1 MKNYLLPL
9 LILPLLIMS
18 CQKEDDILTPIPQN
32 IETVNNIDTTTVNNI
47 DTTTV
52 NNIDTTTVNNI
63 DTTTVSNTDT
73 TTNNT
78 TTSQPNYKLV
88 KCTYEYIDNNDPS
101 NNINYVGYPYSEYGI
116 TADFSNGEFN
126 IDTILVNMPMYP
138 SHYTLNATLPLYLPN
153 GQPEWYQIT
162 VNSTFK
168 TEEYVE
174 FNADMKRVICSQTL
188 YGLNF
193 RLFITEDN
201 GTITLHLPDLGDNWR
216 SNQTLCFEPM

>member
-18 CQKEDDILTPIPQN
+18 CQKEDDIFTPIPQN
-32 IETVNNIDTTTVNNI
+32 IETVNNI

-88 KCTYEYIDNNDPS
+88 KCTYEYIDNNDTS
-101 NNINYVGYPYSEYGI
+101 NNINYVG
-116 TADFSNGEFN
+116 
-126 IDTILVNMPMYP
+126 V
-138 SHYTLNATLPLYLPN
+138 PL
-153 GQPEWYQIT
+153 
-162 VNSTFK
+162 
-168 TEEYVE
+168 
-174 FNADMKRVICSQTL
+174 
-188 YGLNF
+188 
-193 RLFITEDN
+193 
-201 GTITLHLPDLGDNWR
+201 
-216 SNQTLCFEPM
+216 

>member
-9 LILPLLIMS
+9 LIIPLLMMS
-18 CQKEDDILTPIPQN
+18 CQKEDDIFTPIPQN
-32 IETVNNIDTTTVNNI
+32 IETN
-47 DTTTV
+47 
-52 NNIDTTTVNNI
+52 NNI
-63 DTTTVSNTDT
+63 DTTTVSNIDTTTVSNSDT

-78 TTSQPNYKLV
+78 TTTQANYKLV

-101 NNINYVGYPYSEYGI
+101 NNISYVGYPYSEYGV

-138 SHYTLNATLPLYLPN
+138 SDYTLNATLPLYFN
-153 GQPEWYQIT
+153 GEPEWYQLT

-168 TEEYVE
+168 TNEYVE